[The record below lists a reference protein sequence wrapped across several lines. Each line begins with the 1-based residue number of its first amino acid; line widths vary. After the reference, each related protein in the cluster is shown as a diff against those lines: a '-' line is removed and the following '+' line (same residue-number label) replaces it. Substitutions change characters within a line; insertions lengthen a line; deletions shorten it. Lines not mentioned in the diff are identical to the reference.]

1 MKIDTTTI
9 EGYADMTAEQK
20 LAALEAFEYE
30 DNSAEIE
37 RLKNA
42 NSKANSEA
50 AEWKRKHNALLDDDA
65 KKKQAEEDAK
75 NAFTAELET
84 VKAENKALIKE
95 IKTSKYTAKYLSL
108 GYDEKLAADSA
119 SAMSALS
126 DEEAAKIFSNMEKH
140 NAALEA
146 KIKADLMDNTP
157 KPNGGAGGNVNPVV
171 EQAKNIGKA
180 KAEANKASADVLKHY
195 GI

>member
-50 AEWKRKHNALLDDDA
+50 AEWKRKHNALLDEDGKKKLAEEEAKAADA
-65 KKKQAEEDAK
+65 KKYADLEEKYNEILKKSTIAEYK
-75 NAFTAELET
+75 
-84 VKAENKALIKE
+84 
-95 IKTSKYTAKYLSL
+95 AKYLAQ
-108 GYDEKLAADSA
+108 GYDETLAKETAE
-119 SAMSALS
+119 ALES
-126 DEEAAKIFSNMEKH
+126 GNVEKVFE
-140 NAALEA
+140 NAEKFKKALEA

-157 KPNGGAGGNVNPVV
+157 KPNGGAGGNVNPYV
-171 EQAKNIGKA
+171 EQAKEIGKA
-180 KAEANKASADVLKHY
+180 KAEANKATADVMSYYIKK
-195 GI
+195 

>member
-9 EGYADMTAEQK
+9 EGYADMTADQK

-50 AEWKRKHNALLDDDA
+50 AEWKRKHNALLDEDG
-65 KKKQAEEDAK
+65 KKKLAEEEAKAADAQK
-75 NAFTAELET
+75 YADLET
-84 VKAENKALIKE
+84 KYNE
-95 IKTSKYTAKYLSL
+95 ILKKSTISEYKAKYLSL
-108 GYDEKLAADSA
+108 GYDESLAGDTAKALESGD
-119 SAMSALS
+119 MSKVFENA
-126 DEEAAKIFSNMEKH
+126 EKYKT
-140 NAALEA
+140 ALEA

>member
-9 EGYADMTAEQK
+9 EGYAEMTAEQK

-65 KKKQAEEDAK
+65 KKKQADEDAK

-84 VKAENKALIKE
+84 VKAENQALIKE
-95 IKTSKYTAKYLSL
+95 IKTSKYTAKYLAL

-140 NAALEA
+140 NTALEA
-146 KIKADLMDNTP
+146 KIKAELMDSTP

-180 KAEANKASADVLKHY
+180 KAEANKASADVLKYY